1 MLLLERAIA
10 FLAPHECIVCS
21 REGSLLCEA
30 CTFEEFIPVPS
41 RCYRCLR
48 VTKDYRVC
56 MSCRRSVRLKHVW
69 VAQDYQHYAKRLVRL
84 FKYERVKAAALPIAR
99 QMADTLP
106 YFSQDVII
114 THIPTAT
121 SRQRHRGYDQSEL
134 IARSIARLKGLEY
147 ARLLERSGQARQVGA
162 SRSQRLAQ
170 AQQMFRLETK
180 RDIKGSSILVIDDIL
195 TTGASLE
202 AAARVLKQ
210 AGAKDVSAA
219 VFAQKH

>member
-1 MLLLERAIA
+1 MLLLERALA
-10 FLAPHECIVCS
+10 FLAPHECIVCG

-30 CTFEEFIPVPS
+30 CAFEELIPVPS
-41 RCYRCLR
+41 RCYRCLK
-48 VTKDYRVC
+48 VTKDFRVC

-69 VAQDYQHYAKRLVRL
+69 VAQDYQEHAKKLVRL
-84 FKYERVKAAALPIAR
+84 FKYERAKAAAMPIAR

-106 YFSQDVII
+106 YFAKDVII
-114 THIPTAT
+114 AHIPTAT

-134 IARSIARLKGLEY
+134 IARSIVKLKGLEY
-147 ARLLERSGQARQVGA
+147 APLLERSGQARQVG
-162 SRSQRLAQ
+162 STRQQRFAQ

-180 RDIKGSSILVIDDIL
+180 RDIRGSSILLIDDIL

-202 AAARVLKQ
+202 AAAQVLKR